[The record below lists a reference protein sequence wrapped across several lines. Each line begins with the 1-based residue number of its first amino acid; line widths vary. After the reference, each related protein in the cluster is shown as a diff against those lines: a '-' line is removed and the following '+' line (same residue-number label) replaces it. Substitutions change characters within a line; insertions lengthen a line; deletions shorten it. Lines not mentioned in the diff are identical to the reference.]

1 MADDMEMGDN
11 PIPDKWYQLIDIMGI
26 EELLKSTR
34 ELVSEQRVA
43 LNIVLGY
50 CRDLRKSLV
59 APNILIPQPPF
70 LVVHG
75 GAGTGKSTLIRVMS
89 QWIHRTLQMPGEE
102 FNCPYVI
109 RAAPTGMAASNIDGV
124 TLHSAV
130 KLNFGNNYI
139 PLSDK
144 NRDLLRH
151 KFQNV
156 RILIIDEFSMVK
168 SNQLYQLHQRLCEI
182 KQSTLPFGGISTIF
196 FGDLMQLKPI
206 KGSYIFEEPKQ
217 EKYKQIFNIF
227 PLWNLFETIDL
238 EENHRQGED
247 KSYAELL
254 NRLRFKSRDEQLSS
268 EDLEM
273 LKSRVLECQSGEET
287 MKIYGK
293 NISVNLE
300 NTRRLNT
307 LKTKLFQI
315 DAIHIPENRNVKI
328 NLDGTIEDTAFL
340 NQIHIREGARV
351 MIIHNINTSDGLTNG
366 AQGSLVKIL
375 TEDKKVRYLMI
386 KFDNEKIGREQRIK
400 FKFLSSKCNLDDLV
414 PIERVNFSYTLGNVA
429 KNHAARASFLQ
440 FPVKLSWAI
449 TAHRV
454 SKLIHFCI

>member
-1 MADDMEMGDN
+1 MRRRSFEAVIRRHKFKQELNPHEFFYSELLLFRPWFSETELHQDSAELCQILYNECDAKKMNEGESLLTKIEIVQKGLFPHRLDVQEGREMVEKFEFDKSEETAIELDPDGQQMINDDEDISWEEANEYTGLHPDDMVDDMEMGDN

-34 ELVSEQRVA
+34 ELVSEQKVA

-50 CRDLRKSLV
+50 YRDLRKSLV

-168 SNQLYQLHQRLCEI
+168 SNQLYQLHQPLCEI
-182 KQSTLPFGGISTIF
+182 KQSTLPLGGISTIF
-196 FGDLMQLKPI
+196 FRRSDAAKTN
-206 KGSYIFEEPKQ
+206 KG
-217 EKYKQIFNIF
+217 
-227 PLWNLFETIDL
+227 L
-238 EENHRQGED
+238 
-247 KSYAELL
+247 
-254 NRLRFKSRDEQLSS
+254 
-268 EDLEM
+268 
-273 LKSRVLECQSGEET
+273 
-287 MKIYGK
+287 
-293 NISVNLE
+293 
-300 NTRRLNT
+300 
-307 LKTKLFQI
+307 
-315 DAIHIPENRNVKI
+315 IHI
-328 NLDGTIEDTAFL
+328 
-340 NQIHIREGARV
+340 
-351 MIIHNINTSDGLTNG
+351 
-366 AQGSLVKIL
+366 
-375 TEDKKVRYLMI
+375 
-386 KFDNEKIGREQRIK
+386 
-400 FKFLSSKCNLDDLV
+400 
-414 PIERVNFSYTLGNVA
+414 
-429 KNHAARASFLQ
+429 
-440 FPVKLSWAI
+440 
-449 TAHRV
+449 
-454 SKLIHFCI
+454 